1 MPKKKRADFARRLR
15 TERVRCRKPGKPGGV
30 DTYQEKLSL
39 GQQMLVQE
47 QPGALPDVIII

>member
-1 MPKKKRADFARRLR
+1 
-15 TERVRCRKPGKPGGV
+15 V